1 MRDEGDC
8 IQANTSFLFDRSFSV
23 LKGRKLEG
31 WWVPFVDTRNT
42 AGKTD
47 LGHFGEVVFEALEY
61 LAGVV

>member
-8 IQANTSFLFDRSFSV
+8 IQANTSVLFARSFSV
-23 LKGRKLEG
+23 LKGGKLEG
-31 WWVPFVDTRNT
+31 WWVPFVDMRNT